1 MAALRFLRLA
11 LLVGSVLLTPQLWL
25 AHALS
30 HGLPAPT
37 NPAQSTEQAGKERQ
51 SQSDK
56 VCDACL
62 AFAQLDATMPA
73 HFDWTATPGAVPRA
87 APLPANEWLGA
98 TPIATCARGPP
109 TPRA

>member
-11 LLVGSVLLTPQLWL
+11 LLVASVLLTPQLWL

-30 HGLPAPT
+30 HGLPAPAT
-37 NPAQSTEQAGKERQ
+37 PAHPAEQAGKERQ

-62 AFAQLDATMPA
+62 AFAQLDAAMPA
-73 HFDWTATPGAVPRA
+73 QFDWTASCDVTPLA
-87 APLPANEWLGA
+87 APLPAGAWDGA
-98 TPIATCARGPP
+98 TPIATRARGPP

>member
-1 MAALRFLRLA
+1 MALLRLLRLA

-30 HGLPAPT
+30 HGLPAPASPT
-37 NPAQSTEQAGKERQ
+37 QPTERAAKERQ

-62 AFAQLDATMPA
+62 AFAQLDAAMPA
-73 HFDWTATPGAVPRA
+73 HFDWTAAAVAAPLA
-87 APLPANEWLGA
+87 APLPAGAWDGA
-98 TPIATCARGPP
+98 TPITSRARGPP
-109 TPRA
+109 TLNA

>member
-1 MAALRFLRLA
+1 MAALRFLRLV

-30 HGLPAPT
+30 HGLPAPAGT
-37 NPAQSTEQAGKERQ
+37 SQPTERAIKERQ

-62 AFAQLDATMPA
+62 AFAQLNAAMPA
-73 HFDWTATPGAVPRA
+73 HFDWTAAPGAAPRA
-87 APLPANEWLGA
+87 APLPADARHGA
-98 TPIATCARGPP
+98 APIATRARGPP
-109 TPRA
+109 TLRA

>member
-30 HGLPAPT
+30 HGLAAPAS
-37 NPAQSTEQAGKERQ
+37 PAQPADPAGKERQ

-62 AFAQLDATMPA
+62 AFAQLDAAVPA
-73 HFDWTATPGAVPRA
+73 HFDWTACADAAPLA
-87 APLPANEWLGA
+87 APLPAGAWDGA
-98 TPIATCARGPP
+98 TPIATRARGPP